1 MYPGT
6 GVPNCAMVVSMVVS
20 YPSTL
25 KNVRQNGNSCP
36 TQVIERCV
44 MTEIPNRPL
53 TPTELEEF
61 KAQKK
66 LEKALQAVEEEYMKR
81 AQEPSKWAGRLLAV
95 LVVAIFLD
103 VSGWITAFMSGSFYA
118 AFATLLQA
126 IETISIVGLA
136 GFGIFGSTQ
145 AYQLQEAK
153 KKVIEDHKG

>member
-1 MYPGT
+1 MD
-6 GVPNCAMVVSMVVS
+6 A
-20 YPSTL
+20 
-25 KNVRQNGNSCP
+25 
-36 TQVIERCV
+36 V
-44 MTEIPNRPL
+44 MTEGR
-53 TPTELEEF
+53 
-61 KAQKK
+61 AGSK
-66 LEKALQAVEEEYMKR
+66 L
-81 AQEPSKWAGRLLAV
+81 KWLWLAV

-136 GFGIFGSTQ
+136 GFGIFGSIQ

>member
-1 MYPGT
+1 
-6 GVPNCAMVVSMVVS
+6 
-20 YPSTL
+20 
-25 KNVRQNGNSCP
+25 
-36 TQVIERCV
+36 

-61 KAQKK
+61 KSQKK

-136 GFGIFGSTQ
+136 GFGIFGSIQ